1 MTYIQLDK
9 EVAEAISQ
17 AYIFLTI
24 DKIGH
29 SHSAKKSNQYLVVGY
44 PETNIRTTENTVYAG
59 ANILLLT
66 SSNDEVYEY
75 YNFNKQDHFLLEFA
89 GRGLDLTTNKKS
101 EKLADPYGMS
111 GCGLWYISAAFDEN
125 KKLICN
131 YMLIG
136 VMTEFRKG
144 KYHVLVGN
152 RIEVL
157 IDALINL
164 ENIQITY

>member
-17 AYIFLTI
+17 AYNFFTI

-29 SHSAKKSNQYLVVGY
+29 SHLAKKSNQYLVVGY
-44 PETNIRTTENTVYAG
+44 PETNIRAKRKTVYTG
-59 ANILLLT
+59 ANILLLA
-66 SSNDEVYEY
+66 SAKDEVYEY
-75 YNFNKQDHFLLEFA
+75 YKFNKEDHFLLGFA
-89 GRGLDLTTNKKS
+89 GKGLDLTTNKKS
-101 EKLADPYGMS
+101 EKLGDPYGMS
-111 GCGLWYISAAFDEN
+111 GCGLWYISAAFDDN
-125 KKLICN
+125 KKLICD

-136 VMTEFRKG
+136 IMTEFKKD
-144 KYHVLVGN
+144 KYDVLIGN
-152 RIEVL
+152 RIEFL